1 MTFCKFGFIA
11 HTQGALID
19 VKDTKN
25 RLFSYFILNDGD
37 NKFLQYTKPFGK
49 AQEEIKLEHLRSADY
64 LPLNISI
71 PIFSKRVIDIL
82 KKEFINEIKEYECI
96 VSCEGEELI
105 FYMCFI
111 DKFLDLVDVEKSEFS
126 TLTDGRPILSKAVYK
141 NESRDDFYLAR
152 DNEFKAELV
161 VSQKFVDLC
170 SLHKLNIE
178 FITAH

>member
-1 MTFCKFGFIA
+1 MALYKFGFIA

-37 NKFLQYTKPFGK
+37 NKFLQYTKHYGK

-71 PIFSKRVIDIL
+71 PVFSKRMINIL
-82 KKEFINEIKEYECI
+82 KKEFIHEIKEYECI

-111 DKFLDLVDVEKSEFS
+111 DKFLDLIDIEKSKFS
-126 TLTDGRPILSKAVYK
+126 KIRRKPSP
-141 NESRDDFYLAR
+141 N
-152 DNEFKAELV
+152 
-161 VSQKFVDLC
+161 
-170 SLHKLNIE
+170 
-178 FITAH
+178 